1 MDLEKTFNEIREIYK
16 RDPEMAISLM
26 KSLVKE
32 IKERIAEDW
41 DGSIP
46 LSQYA
51 SARRYPD
58 FFHEMADRIEWSFKF
73 VERATKDEILMAL
86 SSLGFLMEVYRRL
99 GESSKKASS
108 R

>member
-1 MDLEKTFNEIREIYK
+1 MDLEEVFEEIREVHK
-16 RDPEMAISLM
+16 RDPESALSLM
-26 KSLVKE
+26 KSLAKE
-32 IKERIAEDW
+32 LKERIAGDW
-41 DGSIP
+41 DGSVP

-51 SARRYPD
+51 SSRKYPD

-73 VERATKDEILMAL
+73 VEEATINELLMAL